1 MRGAFRNKRAIASI
15 MDAFMFLMA
24 MMALGAFLICEQG
37 QKAATGDEAQTRVE
51 RSLAVL
57 ASVTLEVPSS
67 DGFGSQNPS
76 IELLSLIQPT
86 VGNGFSMP
94 DWAIPQVREIITG
107 LLGSDWSYELSVDYG
122 GSKSILISNGCCPD
136 VAEVFASRMECAS
149 AGDVWML
156 TLKAW
161 RAEVTWA
168 AY

>member
-67 DGFGSQNPS
+67 DGFQSENPS

-86 VGNGFSMP
+86 EVGNGFSMP
-94 DWAIPQVREIITG
+94 QWAIPQVRGIITG
-107 LLGSDWSYELSVDYG
+107 LLGSGWSYELSVDCG
-122 GSKSILISNGCCPD
+122 GSESILISDGCFPD
-136 VAEVFASRMECAS
+136 VAEVFASRMECS
-149 AGDVWML
+149 SSGDLWML

-161 RAEVTWA
+161 RG
-168 AY
+168 